1 MFAEEHGGQMAG
13 VGGARGRTL
22 EEEVRDR
29 MEGGNTQVTAA
40 RGRAWALPPSEM
52 GSRRVEEQCK
62 QTRQMHR
69 E

>member
-13 VGGARGRTL
+13 VGGARGTAL

-52 GSRRVEEQCK
+52 GSRRVEEQHK
-62 QTRQMHR
+62 QTRQLHR